1 MRYMAYILL
10 TAALL
15 CAASCGNDI
24 DNPTPLPQE
33 AEVQETAFAE
43 GADIS
48 WVTQMESDGQ
58 RFHNAAGEER
68 ECTTLMKAGAE
79 RGEESHIDNKIRMT
93 YLEIHP
99 YAC

>member
-1 MRYMAYILL
+1 M
-10 TAALL
+10 

-33 AEVQETAFAE
+33 AEVQEIAFAE

-48 WVTQMESDGQ
+48 WVTKMESDGQ

-68 ECTTLMKAGAE
+68 ECTALMKEIGFDAI
-79 RGEESHIDNKIRMT
+79 RLRVWVDPEEGWCGKG
-93 YLEIHP
+93 
-99 YAC
+99 

>member
-1 MRYMAYILL
+1 
-10 TAALL
+10 
-15 CAASCGNDI
+15 
-24 DNPTPLPQE
+24 
-33 AEVQETAFAE
+33 
-43 GADIS
+43 
-48 WVTQMESDGQ
+48 MESDGQ

-68 ECTTLMKAGAE
+68 ECTALMKEIGFDAIRLRCGSILKKAGAE

>member
-1 MRYMAYILL
+1 M
-10 TAALL
+10 

-33 AEVQETAFAE
+33 AEAQETAFAE

-48 WVTQMESDGQ
+48 WVTKMESDGQ

-68 ECTTLMKAGAE
+68 ECTTLMKEIGFDVI
-79 RGEESHIDNKIRMT
+79 RLRVWVDPEEGWCGKG
-93 YLEIHP
+93 
-99 YAC
+99 

>member
-1 MRYMAYILL
+1 M
-10 TAALL
+10 

-48 WVTQMESDGQ
+48 WVTKMESDGQ
-58 RFHNAAGEER
+58 RFYNAAGVPSELSAR
-68 ECTTLMKAGAE
+68 VL
-79 RGEESHIDNKIRMT
+79 
-93 YLEIHP
+93 LEVQQKELWRSTV
-99 YAC
+99 

>member
-10 TAALL
+10 TAAIL

-58 RFHNAAGEER
+58 RFYNAAGEER
-68 ECTTLMKAGAE
+68 ECTALMKEIGFDAI
-79 RGEESHIDNKIRMT
+79 RLRVWVDPEEGWCGKG
-93 YLEIHP
+93 
-99 YAC
+99 